1 MAEIKKPQSGIIG
14 QATVVF
20 GGAIKVEYGN
30 PKQYPASVV
39 VAMGELIHPC
49 AKQGQ
54 EPKSNETYMDNQ
66 VHLVFPDLESL
77 AYFRDEVLGNV
88 ESALKDVI
96 RKRVEEA
103 ELQLDFFDVIDK
115 DGGEQ

>member
-1 MAEIKKPQSGIIG
+1 MTKIKKPQSGIIG

-30 PKQYPASVV
+30 PKQYPTSVV

-49 AKQGQ
+49 SKQGQ
-54 EPKSNETYMDNQ
+54 EPKSGDTYMDNQ

-88 ESALKDVI
+88 EVALKDFI
-96 RKRVEEA
+96 RKRVEDA
-103 ELQLDFFDVIDK
+103 ELQLDFLDVFD
-115 DGGEQ
+115 GESKNQ